1 MPEAVE
7 ESEELPE
14 PMVEPVVAE
23 DPNRMLSADDIAA
36 LFAQANTETEAEPE
50 PVAEEKP
57 EDAFASSGV
66 DLSDPNRTL
75 SADDIAA
82 LIASLGN

>member
-1 MPEAVE
+1 L
-7 ESEELPE
+7 LP
-14 PMVEPVVAE
+14 
-23 DPNRMLSADDIAA
+23 
-36 LFAQANTETEAEPE
+36 TEPE
-50 PVAEEKP
+50 EIKEP

-75 SADDIAA
+75 SPDDIAA